1 MRSFSTLLR
10 EVVIALTVFGAA
22 GAVVWNM
29 PDPVG
34 QPAGGAVSYAF
45 NADRPAEAR

>member
-10 EVVIALTVFGAA
+10 EVAIALTVFGAA

-29 PDPVG
+29 PEPGEQPRAAVGYEFSGDRPVG
-34 QPAGGAVSYAF
+34 V
-45 NADRPAEAR
+45 R

>member
-34 QPAGGAVSYAF
+34 QPGAAVNYAF
-45 NADRPAEAR
+45 NADRPAEVR

>member
-1 MRSFSTLLR
+1 MRYFPTLVR

-29 PDPVG
+29 PEPG
-34 QPAGGAVSYAF
+34 EQPPAAVSYGF
-45 NADRPAEAR
+45 NADRPVEVR